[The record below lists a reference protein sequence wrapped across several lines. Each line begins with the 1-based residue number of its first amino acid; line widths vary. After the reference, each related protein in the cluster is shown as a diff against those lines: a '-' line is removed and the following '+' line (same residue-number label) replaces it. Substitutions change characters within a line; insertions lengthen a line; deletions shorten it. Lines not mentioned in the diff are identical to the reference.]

1 MTSPDHQNTHHQ
13 TLDIAHE
20 ISLLDILRFLKSAY
34 KTILVFGA
42 LGLAI
47 AIAYLVITPN
57 RFEAVA
63 QIQMAQTSGA
73 NNNNINN
80 NININNNNNNINN
93 NNLNS
98 LGINVEEPALLIA
111 RLSSPSSF
119 SAGVIAACGQQAQSN
134 PALATAQTI
143 KLAPI
148 KGISN
153 VVELKTVGPT
163 SEAASI
169 CAQAIFELIKTS
181 QAQIQAP
188 YLEEAQTR
196 LVEDK
201 SRLDQAKALVA
212 KADKSGAVMGAAAY
226 LSTRDEI
233 KLLSDQMALL
243 QDLISFSQSHVT
255 RLVSPIY
262 AGDNPVAP
270 KKRIALLA
278 GLLGGLLL
286 GLLIALGR
294 QMWTKLESQHNE
306 ASKVL

>member
-20 ISLLDILRFLKSAY
+20 ISLLDILRFLKGAY

-73 NNNNINN
+73 N
-80 NININNNNNNINN
+80 INNNNNN
-93 NNLNS
+93 NLNS
-98 LGINVEEPALLIA
+98 WGINVEEPALLIA

-196 LVEDK
+196 LTEDGI
-201 SRLDQAKALVA
+201 RLDQAKALVA
-212 KADKSGAVMGAAAY
+212 KADKSGAAMSAVY
-226 LSTRDEI
+226 LSACDEI
-233 KLLSDQMALL
+233 RYLLNEITTL
-243 QDLISFSQSHVT
+243 QNVVSGGQYRAT

-262 AGDNPVAP
+262 ASDNPVAP
-270 KKRIALLA
+270 KKRIALLV
-278 GLLGGLLL
+278 GLSGGLLM

-294 QMWTKLESQHNE
+294 QIWAKLKSQNNE
-306 ASKVL
+306 AGKVL

>member
-1 MTSPDHQNTHHQ
+1 MNSQPQFGKS
-13 TLDIAHE
+13 DIDE
-20 ISLLDILRFLKSAY
+20 ISLLDILRFLKGAY

-73 NNNNINN
+73 NNNN
-80 NININNNNNNINN
+80 
-93 NNLNS
+93 LNS
-98 LGINVEEPALLIA
+98 LGVNIEEPALLIA

-196 LVEDK
+196 LTEDGI
-201 SRLDQAKALVA
+201 RLDQAKVLVA
-212 KADKSGAVMGAAAY
+212 KADKSGAAMSAVY
-226 LSTRDEI
+226 LSACDEI
-233 KLLSDQMALL
+233 KYLLNEITTL
-243 QDLISFSQSHVT
+243 QNVVSGGQYRAT

-262 AGDNPVAP
+262 ASDNPVAP
-270 KKRIALLA
+270 KKRIALLV
-278 GLLGGLLL
+278 GLSGGLLM

-294 QMWTKLESQHNE
+294 QIWAKLKSQNNE
-306 ASKVL
+306 AGKVL